1 MVGLSQEVSVNDF
14 IWAEDIYEFI
24 EDKGIFFRS

>member
-14 IWAEDIYEFI
+14 IWAEDISEFI